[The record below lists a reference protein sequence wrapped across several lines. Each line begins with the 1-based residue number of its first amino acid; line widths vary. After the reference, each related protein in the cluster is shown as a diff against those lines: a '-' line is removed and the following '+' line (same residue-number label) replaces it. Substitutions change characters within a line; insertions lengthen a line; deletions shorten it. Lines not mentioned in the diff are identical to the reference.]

1 MSATKNTWIRLSK
14 TIILV
19 FYIYIYIF
27 TLLVQF
33 LPCYLLW
40 EIGTVKAEFS
50 KGSEHATCILQKTV
64 DQSRR
69 WGAASFINTKSNI
82 SINMHLHRRKER
94 YILVPSR
101 RAFFFLCAYALKWLE
116 RLTPLWNVVLQC
128 THTFLL
134 SSLFSVTE
142 TQHIEWNTN
151 SHYRYYNTCPFIHLY

>member
-19 FYIYIYIF
+19 FYIY
-27 TLLVQF
+27 TF
-33 LPCYLLW
+33 LSYLFSFFHVTCYEKLA
-40 EIGTVKAEFS
+40 VKAEFS